1 MIRGKSENL
10 SAEEAITLSLCM
22 IVKNEAHF
30 LARCLDAVKDH
41 VDEIIIV
48 DTGSTDET
56 RAIAAQYTDRI
67 YDFEWCDDFAAAR
80 NHALEQASGDWILV
94 LDADEWM
101 EAADATRLR
110 QIIADTDYDAFFLTE
125 YNYSNNPLEKG
136 WIPVEK
142 QTPYSMG
149 YAGYRKSLIARLFR
163 NRQEIRYRG
172 RIHEVID
179 HSLEA
184 FRHTVLEMPLHHH
197 GDADPTKPQQV
208 RQLNYLR
215 MMEKELE
222 REPDNGRLHKAAASV
237 CMYQK
242 QNYRGAIEHFKRAA
256 ALDYERNECLEGTAE
271 AHYRLAEYA
280 EAYRIYQQLFQS
292 GYRTFTLCNNLANLL
307 VKMGEFGSA
316 AQVLRLALS
325 MGKVGE
331 DVAARLK
338 HNLHS
343 QEDKARQ

>member
-1 MIRGKSENL
+1 M
-10 SAEEAITLSLCM
+10 CM

-30 LARCLDAVKDH
+30 LARCLGAVKDH

-56 RAIAAQYTDRI
+56 RAIAAQFTDRI
-67 YDFEWCDDFAAAR
+67 YDFEWRDDFAAAR
-80 NHALEQASGDWILV
+80 NYALEQASGDWILV

-101 EAADATRLR
+101 EEADARSLR
-110 QIIADTDYDAFFLTE
+110 RIIANTSYDAFFLTQ
-125 YNYSNNPLEKG
+125 YNYSNNPLENG
-136 WIPVEK
+136 WIPVEE

-149 YAGYRKSLIARLFR
+149 HAGYRKNLIARLFR
-163 NRQEIRYRG
+163 NREKIRYSG

-179 HSLEA
+179 RSLED
-184 FRHTVLEMPLHHH
+184 FRHTVLEIPLHHH
-197 GDADPTKPQQV
+197 CDADPSKPQDA

-222 REPDNGRLHKAAASV
+222 TEPDDGRLHKAAASV

-242 QNYRGAIEHFKRAA
+242 QDYRKAIEHFNRAV
-256 ALDYERNECLEGTAE
+256 ALDYRQNECLEGIAE

-280 EAYRIYQQLFQS
+280 QAYRIYQQLFQS
-292 GYRTFTLCNNLANLL
+292 GHRTFTLCNNLANLL
-307 VKMGEFGSA
+307 AKMGEFGSA

-338 HNLHS
+338 HNIQYL
-343 QEDKARQ
+343 EDKARQ

>member
-1 MIRGKSENL
+1 MIRDQGENL
-10 SAEEAITLSLCM
+10 SVEEAPTLSLCM
-22 IVKNEAHF
+22 IVKNEAYF

-56 RAIAAQYTDRI
+56 REIAGHYTDSI

-80 NHALEQASGDWILV
+80 NHALDQASGDWILV

-101 EAADATRLR
+101 EDADARRLK
-110 QIIADTDYDAFFLTE
+110 QIIADTEYDAFFMTE
-125 YNYSNNPLEKG
+125 YNYTNNALEKG

-142 QTPYSMG
+142 QTPYSMDF
-149 YAGYRKSLIARLFR
+149 AGYRKSLIARLFR
-163 NRQEIRYRG
+163 NREEIRYRG

-179 HSLEA
+179 HSLEE
-184 FRHTVLEMPLHHH
+184 FRHTVLEIPLHHH

-208 RQLNYLR
+208 RQLSYLR

-222 REPDNGRLHKAAASV
+222 KEPDDGRLHKAAASV

-242 QNYRGAIEHFKRAA
+242 QDYRKAIEHFSRAA
-256 ALDYERNECLEGTAE
+256 ALDHERNECLEGMAE
-271 AHYRLAEYA
+271 AHYRLAEFPQ
-280 EAYRIYQQLFQS
+280 AYRIYQQLFQS

-338 HNLHS
+338 HNIQYL
-343 QEDKARQ
+343 EEKARR